1 MIYRNMLEQLTAGVI
16 LILLVDSSGVA
27 LHNSQFSII
36 PINLTLALSA
46 TPQFIL
52 CLKWGCHNITVS
64 LQHIACSKNIHD
76 NDVATSI
83 DFFFKRSALCNLS
96 SSWL

>member
-1 MIYRNMLEQLTAGVI
+1 MLEQLTAGVI

-36 PINLTLALSA
+36 PVNLTLALSA
-46 TPQFIL
+46 APQFIL

-64 LQHIACSKNIHD
+64 LQQIACSKNIHD
-76 NDVATSI
+76 NDIVATSI
-83 DFFFKRSALCNLS
+83 EFFFQRK
-96 SSWL
+96 